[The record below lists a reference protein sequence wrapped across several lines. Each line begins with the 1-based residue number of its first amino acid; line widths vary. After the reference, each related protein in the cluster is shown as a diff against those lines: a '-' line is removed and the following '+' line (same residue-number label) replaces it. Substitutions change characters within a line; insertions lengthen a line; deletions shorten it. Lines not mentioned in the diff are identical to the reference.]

1 MGSGVW
7 WGLCGVVGGSDGAMV
22 GGGSLEGSSTG
33 PGVPEPSESIGSEIR
48 MTAMRAS
55 PFVRTSF
62 ICAVA
67 R

>member
-1 MGSGVW
+1 
-7 WGLCGVVGGSDGAMV
+7 VGGSDGAML
-22 GGGSLEGSSTG
+22 GDGSLGRG
-33 PGVPEPSESIGSEIR
+33 PPPAQAVPEPSESIGIEMR

-67 R
+67 G

>member
-1 MGSGVW
+1 VVGSGA
-7 WGLCGVVGGSDGAMV
+7 VVGGSDGAML
-22 GGGSLEGSSTG
+22 GDGSLGRG
-33 PGVPEPSESIGSEIR
+33 PPPAQAVPEPSESIGIEMR

-67 R
+67 G